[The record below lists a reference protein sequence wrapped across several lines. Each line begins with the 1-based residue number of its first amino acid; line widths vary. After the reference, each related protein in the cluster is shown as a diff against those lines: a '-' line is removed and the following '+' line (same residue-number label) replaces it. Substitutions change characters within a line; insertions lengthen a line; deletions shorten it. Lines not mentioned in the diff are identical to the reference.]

1 MHEIKLP
8 QLGQSVEEAEI
19 TQWLKKE
26 GDTIALGEPIF
37 TIQTDKAEIEC
48 ESTAAGVLRKIII
61 AEGIEV
67 PVLTVVA
74 LVGDANEALP
84 DVGGAPAAAPA
95 ASAAPVAVAPA
106 PTVAELAPAPAPT
119 PVAEVPPASAGGAMS
134 PRARSTADRLH
145 IDSSF
150 VAGTGPE
157 GRVIEEDVLAYNQKR
172 DAVRSTPTAR
182 RVAREHGIDITAVA
196 PGGATGRIEKADVLA
211 AASSTVSTPSIQS
224 TSSTPAAAPV
234 ALPATTGERVALTPM
249 RKIIAQR
256 MVESKFGA
264 PHFYIT
270 VEVDMK
276 ESVAFRGALPNFKP
290 SFNDLVMRAA
300 TRAIQAF
307 PTVNAKWLGDAIE
320 MRGGINLGF
329 AVALPA
335 GLIVP
340 VVKDI
345 QSKSLQDISRECKA
359 LVEKAKTGKLT
370 PDDYQGNT
378 FTVSNLGAFGVD
390 HFTAIINQ
398 PDSAIL
404 AIGQIKDRVV
414 VIDGGIQVR
423 PIMKLTLSSD
433 HRVIDGAVAAQFMG
447 HLKTLLET
455 ADF

>member
-1 MHEIKLP
+1 
-8 QLGQSVEEAEI
+8 
-19 TQWLKKE
+19 
-26 GDTIALGEPIF
+26 
-37 TIQTDKAEIEC
+37 
-48 ESTAAGVLRKIII
+48 
-61 AEGIEV
+61 
-67 PVLTVVA
+67 
-74 LVGDANEALP
+74 
-84 DVGGAPAAAPA
+84 
-95 ASAAPVAVAPA
+95 
-106 PTVAELAPAPAPT
+106 
-119 PVAEVPPASAGGAMS
+119 
-134 PRARSTADRLH
+134 
-145 IDSSF
+145 
-150 VAGTGPE
+150 
-157 GRVIEEDVLAYNQKR
+157 
-172 DAVRSTPTAR
+172 
-182 RVAREHGIDITAVA
+182 
-196 PGGATGRIEKADVLA
+196 
-211 AASSTVSTPSIQS
+211 
-224 TSSTPAAAPV
+224 
-234 ALPATTGERVALTPM
+234 M

-276 ESVAFRGALPNFKP
+276 EAVAFRGALPNFKP
-290 SFNDLVMRAA
+290 SFNDLVMRAT

-307 PTVNAKWLGDAIE
+307 PVVNAKWLGDAIE
-320 MRGGINLGF
+320 MRSTINLGF

-340 VVKDI
+340 VVKGI
-345 QSKSLQDISRECKA
+345 ESKSLQDISRDCKA

-404 AIGQIKDRVV
+404 AIGQIKDRPV

>member
-1 MHEIKLP
+1 
-8 QLGQSVEEAEI
+8 
-19 TQWLKKE
+19 
-26 GDTIALGEPIF
+26 
-37 TIQTDKAEIEC
+37 
-48 ESTAAGVLRKIII
+48 
-61 AEGIEV
+61 
-67 PVLTVVA
+67 
-74 LVGDANEALP
+74 
-84 DVGGAPAAAPA
+84 
-95 ASAAPVAVAPA
+95 
-106 PTVAELAPAPAPT
+106 
-119 PVAEVPPASAGGAMS
+119 MS

-145 IDSSF
+145 IDAAY
-150 VAGTGPE
+150 VTGTGPE
-157 GRVIEEDVLAYNQKR
+157 GRIIEEDVLTYSQKR

-182 RVAREHGIDITAVA
+182 RVAREAGIDITTVV
-196 PGGATGRIEKADVLA
+196 PGGATGRVEKDDVLA
-211 AASSTVSTPSIQS
+211 ASKVQ
-224 TSSTPAAAPV
+224 PAAAAV
-234 ALPATTGERVALTPM
+234 AAPAAAVSLPALTGERVPLTPM

-276 ESVAFRGALPNFKP
+276 EAVAFRGALPNFKP

-307 PTVNAKWLGDAIE
+307 PVVNAKWLGDAIE
-320 MRGGINLGF
+320 MRSTVNLGF

-345 QSKSLQDISRECKA
+345 QNKSLQDISRECKA

-404 AIGQIKDRVV
+404 AIGQIKDRAV

-447 HLKTLLET
+447 HMKTLLET

>member
-8 QLGQSVEEAEI
+8 QLGQSVEDAEI
-19 TQWLKKE
+19 TQWLKVE
-26 GDTIALGEPIF
+26 GDAIEQGEPIF

-48 ESTAAGVLRKIII
+48 ESTASGVLRKILVP
-61 AEGIEV
+61 EEVEV

-74 LVGDANEALP
+74 LVGEADEELP
-84 DVGGAPAAAPA
+84 DLSQYEVGGDSAAAPSEPEPAPAATPEPESEPTAAPEPAPA
-95 ASAAPVAVAPA
+95 QRPA
-106 PTVAELAPAPAPT
+106 APAPAAPT
-119 PVAEVPPASAGGAMS
+119 GAMS
-134 PRARSTADRLH
+134 PRARNTAQRLG
-145 IDSSF
+145 IDPAFLTAS
-150 VAGTGPE
+150 GPE
-157 GRVIEEDVLAYNQKR
+157 GRIIEEDVLAYDQKR
-172 DAVRSTPTAR
+172 GAVRTTPTAR
-182 RVAREHGIDITAVA
+182 RVAREHGIDITTVA
-196 PGGATGRIEKADVLA
+196 PGGATGRVEKDDVLA
-211 AASSTVSTPSIQS
+211 AAA
-224 TSSTPAAAPV
+224 PAAQP
-234 ALPATTGERVALTPM
+234 LTGERVPLSPM
-249 RKIIAQR
+249 RRIIAER
-256 MVESKFGA
+256 MAESKFNA
-264 PHFYIT
+264 PHFYVT

-276 ESVAFRGALPNFKP
+276 EAVAYRSALPNFKP
-290 SFNDLVMRAA
+290 SFNDLVMRAT

-307 PTVNAKWLGDAIE
+307 PQVNAKWLGDAIE
-320 MRGGINLGF
+320 MRDTINLGF
-329 AVALPA
+329 AVAMES

-345 QSKSLQDISRECKA
+345 QTKSLQDINRECKA
-359 LVEKAKTGKLT
+359 LAEKARTGKLQ
-370 PDDYQGNT
+370 PDDYAGNT

-404 AIGQIKDRVV
+404 AIGQIKDRPV

>member
-8 QLGQSVEEAEI
+8 QLGQSVEDAEI

-26 GDTIALGEPIF
+26 GDSVEHGEPIF

-48 ESTAAGVLRKIII
+48 ESTAAGILRKIIV

-74 LVGDANEALP
+74 LVGEAGEALP
-84 DVGGAPAAAPA
+84 DLSKYTAGGGSAPVAPTAAAEPVAAPSAAPAPAAA
-95 ASAAPVAVAPA
+95 
-106 PTVAELAPAPAPT
+106 TAEVPAPAAAT
-119 PVAEVPPASAGGAMS
+119 GGTMS
-134 PRARSTADRLH
+134 PRARSTAQRLH
-145 IDSSF
+145 VDPAFLSAS
-150 VAGTGPE
+150 GPE
-157 GRVIEEDVLAYNQKR
+157 GRIIEEDVLAYDQKR
-172 DAVRSTPTAR
+172 GAVRSTPTAR

-196 PGGATGRIEKADVLA
+196 AADPTGRVAKDDVLA
-211 AASSTVSTPSIQS
+211 AASSTQPAQSISST
-224 TSSTPAAAPV
+224 TPAAQP
-234 ALPATTGERVALTPM
+234 LTGARVPLTPM

-256 MVESKFGA
+256 MVESKFAA

-276 ESVAFRGALPNFKP
+276 EAVAFRGALPNFKP
-290 SFNDLVMRAA
+290 SFNDLVMRAT

-320 MRGGINLGF
+320 LRDTINLGF
-329 AVALPA
+329 AVAMES

-340 VVKDI
+340 VVKNI
-345 QSKSLQDISRECKA
+345 QNKSLQDINRECKA
-359 LVEKAKTGKLT
+359 LAEKARTGKLL
-370 PDDYQGNT
+370 PDDYAGNT

-404 AIGQIKDRVV
+404 AIGQIKDRAV

>member
-1 MHEIKLP
+1 
-8 QLGQSVEEAEI
+8 
-19 TQWLKKE
+19 
-26 GDTIALGEPIF
+26 
-37 TIQTDKAEIEC
+37 
-48 ESTAAGVLRKIII
+48 
-61 AEGIEV
+61 
-67 PVLTVVA
+67 
-74 LVGDANEALP
+74 
-84 DVGGAPAAAPA
+84 
-95 ASAAPVAVAPA
+95 
-106 PTVAELAPAPAPT
+106 
-119 PVAEVPPASAGGAMS
+119 MS

-145 IDSSF
+145 IDSAF
-150 VAGTGPE
+150 VVGTGPE
-157 GRVIEEDVLAYNQKR
+157 GRVIEEDVLAYDQKR
-172 DAVRSTPTAR
+172 GAVRSTPTAR
-182 RVAREHGIDITAVA
+182 KVAREHGIDITAVP
-196 PGGATGRIEKADVLA
+196 PGGATGRVEKADVLA
-211 AASSTVSTPSIQS
+211 AASSTPTVQS
-224 TSSTPAAAPV
+224 SVSTPAAAAPV
-234 ALPATTGERVALTPM
+234 SLPATTGERVALTPM

-276 ESVAFRGALPNFKP
+276 ESVAFRSALPNFKP

-345 QSKSLQDISRECKA
+345 QNKSLQDISRECKA

-390 HFTAIINQ
+390 HFTAIINPGHR
-398 PDSAIL
+398 PD
-404 AIGQIKDRVV
+404 
-414 VIDGGIQVR
+414 
-423 PIMKLTLSSD
+423 
-433 HRVIDGAVAAQFMG
+433 
-447 HLKTLLET
+447 
-455 ADF
+455 

>member
-84 DVGGAPAAAPA
+84 DGVGAPAAAPVA
-95 ASAAPVAVAPA
+95 AVAPA
-106 PTVAELAPAPAPT
+106 SVAVATPTPAPAAAPT
-119 PVAEVPPASAGGAMS
+119 PVTEAPPANAGGAMS

-145 IDSSF
+145 IDSAF

-157 GRVIEEDVLAYNQKR
+157 GRIIEEDVLAYDQKR

-182 RVAREHGIDITAVA
+182 RVAREHGIDITTVA
-196 PGGATGRIEKADVLA
+196 PGGATGRVERDDVLA
-211 AASSTVSTPSIQS
+211 ATKVQ
-224 TSSTPAAAPV
+224 PAAASVPV
-234 ALPATTGERVALTPM
+234 ATSAPAPVSLPATTGERIPLTPM

-256 MVESKFGA
+256 MVESKFSA

-276 ESVAFRGALPNFKP
+276 EAVAFRGALPNFKP

-307 PTVNAKWLGDAIE
+307 PVVNAKWLGDAIE
-320 MRGGINLGF
+320 MRSAVNLGF

-345 QSKSLQDISRECKA
+345 QNKSLQDISRECKA

-404 AIGQIKDRVV
+404 AIGQIKDRAV

>member
-26 GDTIALGEPIF
+26 GDAVEQGEPIF

-48 ESTAAGVLRKIII
+48 ESTAAGVLRKIIV
-61 AEGIEV
+61 AEGVEV

-74 LVGDANEALP
+74 LVGAADEALP
-84 DVGGAPAAAPA
+84 DLSKYTVGGAAASEPASAAAPAPVASPAPAAAPA
-95 ASAAPVAVAPA
+95 TEAVVSLESEPVAAP
-106 PTVAELAPAPAPT
+106 
-119 PVAEVPPASAGGAMS
+119 GGAMS
-134 PRARSTADRLH
+134 PRARSTAQRLNV
-145 IDSSF
+145 DPAFLSAS
-150 VAGTGPE
+150 GPE
-157 GRVIEEDVLAYNQKR
+157 GRIIEEDVLAYDQKR
-172 DAVRSTPTAR
+172 GAVRSTPTAR

-196 PGGATGRIEKADVLA
+196 PGGATGRVEKDDVLA
-211 AASSTVSTPSIQS
+211 AASGSPSTPS
-224 TSSTPAAAPV
+224 TTPAAQP
-234 ALPATTGERVALTPM
+234 LTGARVPLTPM
-249 RKIIAQR
+249 RRIIAER
-256 MVESKFGA
+256 MVESKFAA
-264 PHFYIT
+264 PHFYVT

-276 ESVAFRGALPNFKP
+276 EAVAFRGALPNFKP
-290 SFNDLVMRAA
+290 SFNDLVMRAT

-307 PTVNAKWLGDAIE
+307 PQVNAKWLGDAIE
-320 MRGGINLGF
+320 MRDTINLGF
-329 AVALPA
+329 AVAMES

-340 VVKDI
+340 VVKNI
-345 QSKSLQDISRECKA
+345 QNKSLQDINRECKA
-359 LVEKAKTGKLT
+359 LAEKARTGKLT
-370 PDDYQGNT
+370 PDDYAGNT

-404 AIGQIKDRVV
+404 AIGQIKDRAV
-414 VIDGGIQVR
+414 VIDSGIQVR

>member
-19 TQWLKKE
+19 TQWLKQE
-26 GDTIALGEPIF
+26 GDAVEQGEPIF
-37 TIQTDKAEIEC
+37 TIQTDKAEIEA
-48 ESTAAGVLRKIII
+48 ESTASGILRKIIVP
-61 AEGIEV
+61 EEVEV

-74 LVGDANEALP
+74 LVGEADEDLP
-84 DVGGAPAAAPA
+84 DLAQYAVDDGGEAAPAAAAPEPA
-95 ASAAPVAVAPA
+95 ATPEPTPEVSPPVAEAPVAGN
-106 PTVAELAPAPAPT
+106 
-119 PVAEVPPASAGGAMS
+119 GGVMS
-134 PRARSTADRLH
+134 PRARGTAQRLN
-145 IDSSF
+145 IDAAFLS
-150 VAGTGPE
+150 GTGPE
-157 GRVIEEDVLAYNQKR
+157 GRIIEADVLAYDKKR
-172 DAVRSTPTAR
+172 GSVRSTPTAR
-182 RVAREHGIDITAVA
+182 RVAREQGIDITTVA
-196 PGGATGRIEKADVLA
+196 PGSESGRIAKDDVLSA
-211 AASSTVSTPSIQS
+211 TSTTYTTSTVSTMSVQS
-224 TSSTPAAAPV
+224 
-234 ALPATTGERVALTPM
+234 LTPM

-256 MVESKFGA
+256 MVESKFAA
-264 PHFYIT
+264 PHFYVT

-276 ESVAFRGALPNFKP
+276 EAVSFRGALPNFKP
-290 SFNDLVMRAA
+290 SFNDLVMRAT

-320 MRGGINLGF
+320 MRDTINLGF
-329 AVALPA
+329 AVAMES

-345 QSKSLQDISRECKA
+345 HTKSLQDINRECKA
-359 LVEKAKTGKLT
+359 LAEKARTGKLL
-370 PDDYQGNT
+370 PEDYAGST

-390 HFTAIINQ
+390 SFTAIINQ

-404 AIGQIKDRVV
+404 AIGQIKEQAV

-447 HLKTLLET
+447 HLKTVLET

>member
-19 TQWLKKE
+19 TQWLKRE
-26 GDTIALGEPIF
+26 GDAVEQGEPIF
-37 TIQTDKAEIEC
+37 TIQTDKAEIEA
-48 ESTAAGVLRKIII
+48 ESTASGVLRKIIV
-61 AEGIEV
+61 AEGVEV

-74 LVGDANEALP
+74 LVGEADEALP
-84 DVGGAPAAAPA
+84 DLAQYGAGESTP
-95 ASAAPVAVAPA
+95 
-106 PTVAELAPAPAPT
+106 APAPAPAAAT
-119 PVAEVPPASAGGAMS
+119 PEPAPASAPESTPAAAAAPSPAGGTMS
-134 PRARSTADRLH
+134 PRARNAAQRLH
-145 IDSSF
+145 VDPAFLSAS
-150 VAGTGPE
+150 GPE
-157 GRVIEEDVLAYNQKR
+157 GRIIEEDVLAYDQKR
-172 DAVRSTPTAR
+172 GAVRSTPTAR
-182 RVAREHGIDITAVA
+182 RVAREHGIDITTVA
-196 PGGATGRIEKADVLA
+196 PGGATGRIEKDDVLA
-211 AASSTVSTPSIQS
+211 AASSTPS
-224 TSSTPAAAPV
+224 TSSTQS
-234 ALPATTGERVALTPM
+234 TTPTPQPLTGARVPLTPM

-256 MVESKFGA
+256 MVESKFSA
-264 PHFYIT
+264 PHFYVT

-276 ESVAFRGALPNFKP
+276 EAVAFRGALPSFKP
-290 SFNDLVMRAA
+290 SFNDLVMRAT

-307 PTVNAKWLGDAIE
+307 PAVNAKWLGDAIE
-320 MRGGINLGF
+320 LRDTINLGF
-329 AVALPA
+329 AVAMES

-340 VVKDI
+340 VVKNI
-345 QSKSLQDISRECKA
+345 ESKSLQDINRECKA
-359 LVEKAKTGKLT
+359 LAEKARTGKLL
-370 PDDYQGNT
+370 PDDYQGNS

-404 AIGQIKDRVV
+404 AIGQIKDRAV

>member
-84 DVGGAPAAAPA
+84 DGVGAPAAAPVAAA
-95 ASAAPVAVAPA
+95 ASAPVAASTPAPAPVVAPA
-106 PTVAELAPAPAPT
+106 PVTET
-119 PVAEVPPASAGGAMS
+119 PPANAGGAMS
-134 PRARSTADRLH
+134 PRARATADRLH

-157 GRVIEEDVLAYNQKR
+157 GRVIEEDVLAYDQKR
-172 DAVRSTPTAR
+172 GAVRSTPTAR
-182 RVAREHGIDITAVA
+182 KVAREHGIDITAVA
-196 PGGATGRIEKADVLA
+196 PGGATGRVEKADVLA
-211 AASSTVSTPSIQS
+211 AASSTPSSVSSPSTPV
-224 TSSTPAAAPV
+224 AAPV
-234 ALPATTGERVALTPM
+234 SLPALTGERVPLTPM

-276 ESVAFRGALPNFKP
+276 AAVAFRAAVPGFKP

-300 TRAIQAF
+300 TRSIQAF
-307 PTVNAKWLGDAIE
+307 PAVNAKWLGDAIE
-320 MRGGINLGF
+320 MRGTINLGF

-345 QSKSLQDISRECKA
+345 QNKSLQDISRECKA

>member
-26 GDTIALGEPIF
+26 GDAVEQGEPIF
-37 TIQTDKAEIEC
+37 TIQTDKAEIEA
-48 ESTAAGVLRKIII
+48 ESTASGILRKILIP
-61 AEGIEV
+61 EEVEV

-74 LVGDANEALP
+74 LVGEADEALP
-84 DVGGAPAAAPA
+84 DLSQYAVDGAEAPVAEAAPA
-95 ASAAPVAVAPA
+95 ASPEPVVEAPVAA
-106 PTVAELAPAPAPT
+106 AEAPAPADAS
-119 PVAEVPPASAGGAMS
+119 VASGSMS
-134 PRARSTADRLH
+134 PRARSTAQRLH
-145 IDSSF
+145 VDPAHLSAS
-150 VAGTGPE
+150 GPE
-157 GRVIEEDVLAYNQKR
+157 GRIIEEDVLAYDAKR
-172 DAVRSTPTAR
+172 GSVRSTPTAR
-182 RVAREHGIDITAVA
+182 RVAREQGIDITTVA
-196 PGGATGRIEKADVLA
+196 PGQSGRVAKDDVVA
-211 AASSTVSTPSIQS
+211 AA
-224 TSSTPAAAPV
+224 TSAPAAA
-234 ALPATTGERVALTPM
+234 APATSAPAAQPLTGSVVPLTPM
-249 RKIIAQR
+249 RRIIAER

-270 VEVDMK
+270 VDVDMK

-290 SFNDLVMRAA
+290 SFNDLVMRAT

-307 PTVNAKWLGDAIE
+307 PMVNAKWLGDAIE
-320 MRGGINLGF
+320 MRDTINLGF
-329 AVALPA
+329 AVAMEA

-340 VVKDI
+340 VVKGI
-345 QSKSLQDISRECKA
+345 QNKSLQDINKECKA
-359 LVEKAKTGKLT
+359 LAEKARTGKLV
-370 PDDYQGNT
+370 PDDYAGST

-390 HFTAIINQ
+390 SFTAIINQ

-404 AIGQIKDRVV
+404 AIGQIKEQAV

-423 PIMKLTLSSD
+423 PMMKLTLSSD

>member
-26 GDTIALGEPIF
+26 GDAVEQGEPIF

-48 ESTAAGVLRKIII
+48 ESTAAGILRKIIV

-74 LVGDANEALP
+74 LVGAADEALP
-84 DVGGAPAAAPA
+84 DLSKYAAGGPAASELAPAAAPA
-95 ASAAPVAVAPA
+95 PAQSAAPEAVVAL
-106 PTVAELAPAPAPT
+106 ESE
-119 PVAEVPPASAGGAMS
+119 PVAAPGGAMS
-134 PRARSTADRLH
+134 PRARSTAQRLNV
-145 IDSSF
+145 DPAFLSAS
-150 VAGTGPE
+150 GPE
-157 GRVIEEDVLAYNQKR
+157 GRIIEEDVLAYDQKR
-172 DAVRSTPTAR
+172 GAVRSTPTAR
-182 RVAREHGIDITAVA
+182 RVAREHGIDITSVA
-196 PGGATGRIEKADVLA
+196 PGGATGRVEKDDVLA
-211 AASSTVSTPSIQS
+211 AASAPAA
-224 TSSTPAAAPV
+224 PAAAP
-234 ALPATTGERVALTPM
+234 AAQPLTGARVPLTPM
-249 RKIIAQR
+249 RRIIAQR
-256 MVESKFGA
+256 MVESKFAA
-264 PHFYIT
+264 PHFYVT

-276 ESVAFRGALPNFKP
+276 EAVAFRGALPNFKP
-290 SFNDLVMRAA
+290 SFNDLVMRAT

-307 PTVNAKWLGDAIE
+307 PQVNAKWLGDAIE
-320 MRGGINLGF
+320 MRDTINLGF
-329 AVALPA
+329 AVAMES

-340 VVKDI
+340 VVKNI
-345 QSKSLQDISRECKA
+345 QNKSLQDINRECKA
-359 LVEKAKTGKLT
+359 LAEKARTGKLT
-370 PDDYQGNT
+370 PDDYAGNT

-404 AIGQIKDRVV
+404 AIGQIKDRAV

>member
-1 MHEIKLP
+1 
-8 QLGQSVEEAEI
+8 
-19 TQWLKKE
+19 
-26 GDTIALGEPIF
+26 
-37 TIQTDKAEIEC
+37 
-48 ESTAAGVLRKIII
+48 
-61 AEGIEV
+61 
-67 PVLTVVA
+67 
-74 LVGDANEALP
+74 
-84 DVGGAPAAAPA
+84 
-95 ASAAPVAVAPA
+95 
-106 PTVAELAPAPAPT
+106 
-119 PVAEVPPASAGGAMS
+119 MS

-145 IDSSF
+145 IDSAF

-157 GRVIEEDVLAYNQKR
+157 GRVIEEDVLAYDQKR
-172 DAVRSTPTAR
+172 GAVRSTPTAR
-182 RVAREHGIDITAVA
+182 KVAREHGIDITAVA
-196 PGGATGRIEKADVLA
+196 PGGATGRVEKADVLA
-211 AASSTVSTPSIQS
+211 AASSAPSSVSTP
-224 TSSTPAAAPV
+224 STPAAASV
-234 ALPATTGERVALTPM
+234 SLPATTGERVALTPM

-276 ESVAFRGALPNFKP
+276 ESVAFRSALPNFKP
-290 SFNDLVMRAA
+290 SFNDLVMRAT

-307 PTVNAKWLGDAIE
+307 PVVNAKWLGDAIE
-320 MRGGINLGF
+320 MRSTINLGF

-340 VVKDI
+340 VVKGI
-345 QSKSLQDISRECKA
+345 ESKSLQDISRDCKA

-404 AIGQIKDRVV
+404 AIGQIKDRPV